1 MRSGFDRRKTLQEIE
16 QDDWGE
22 PAYDSYLVTTCHRL
36 RRKPL
41 NGFTAEDL
49 RIMIGQKISLPI
61 LMPLAVEWLEREPL
75 AAGHHYEGDLLAAVT
90 TVGDEFWADHPD
102 SRQRVRRVL
111 GGLHDLL
118 PTLDEIDRQ
127 TVHQVLDAASRM
139 LKTE

>member
-1 MRSGFDRRKTLQEIE
+1 MRGGFDRNKTLQEIE
-16 QDDWGE
+16 QHDWGE

-41 NGFTAEDL
+41 NKFTAEDL

-75 AAGHHYEGDLLAAVT
+75 AAGHYYQGDLLAVVT
-90 TVGDEFWADHPD
+90 TVGDDFWANHPD
-102 SRQRVRRVL
+102 SLQRVRRIL
-111 GGLHDLL
+111 GRVHALL
-118 PTLDEIDRQ
+118 PSGDRFRRG
-127 TVHQVLDAASRM
+127 TVVQVLDGASRM